1 MFENTKQF
9 TDYDFPS
16 AVADLI
22 DNSLFS
28 KSKKIDIY
36 CYWNNGDPIIRVI
49 DDGIGMNEKD
59 LKKAMEWA
67 SKGFAEE
74 RDTSDHGRFGLGL
87 KIASMSQCDHMIVAS
102 CKNKKI
108 NVMGWNFARIQRT
121 KNWSMEVYDNHEIK
135 ELKLG
140 LKKDGT
146 EVIWKNC
153 NGLTNDFTIS
163 EKEFNS
169 IVSEDLSYHL
179 ERTFHRYLDNK
190 NIDGSPNNERV
201 KITINNNIL
210 KPRSPFFKQSSNK
223 LQKSDEVDILNCKI
237 QAFTLPSWKDLSS
250 SDLEKIE
257 GKEGTIENQG
267 FYLYRQ
273 KRLIIPATWFGIRQ
287 KKMMTDLLRVK
298 IDIGNDQDKKWKIS
312 GNKKTAEMPQ
322 EMKKVI
328 SNFVDNQSIKS
339 KNSHK
344 KRGKTI
350 GAKKINNIWKIND
363 SREGWTL
370 QINKKSDIVKNIIKK
385 LKNEKF
391 SGISEFNSFLTIMQ
405 DSVPIAQL
413 MSNGLQNYI
422 PYPEK
427 NRKEYKDIIISVA
440 EEQIKLGIKKSDII
454 NNLKE
459 IEVFCNM
466 PEIIIEAVEEAFKN
480 NSSEKKNV

>member
-1 MFENTKQF
+1 
-9 TDYDFPS
+9 
-16 AVADLI
+16 
-22 DNSLFS
+22 
-28 KSKKIDIY
+28 
-36 CYWNNGDPIIRVI
+36 
-49 DDGIGMNEKD
+49 
-59 LKKAMEWA
+59 
-67 SKGFAEE
+67 
-74 RDTSDHGRFGLGL
+74 
-87 KIASMSQCDHMIVAS
+87 
-102 CKNKKI
+102 
-108 NVMGWNFARIQRT
+108 
-121 KNWSMEVYDNHEIK
+121 
-135 ELKLG
+135 
-140 LKKDGT
+140 
-146 EVIWKNC
+146 
-153 NGLTNDFTIS
+153 
-163 EKEFNS
+163 
-169 IVSEDLSYHL
+169 
-179 ERTFHRYLDNK
+179 
-190 NIDGSPNNERV
+190 
-201 KITINNNIL
+201 
-210 KPRSPFFKQSSNK
+210 
-223 LQKSDEVDILNCKI
+223 
-237 QAFTLPSWKDLSS
+237 
-250 SDLEKIE
+250 
-257 GKEGTIENQG
+257 
-267 FYLYRQ
+267 
-273 KRLIIPATWFGIRQ
+273 
-287 KKMMTDLLRVK
+287 MMTDLLRVK

-328 SNFVDNQSIKS
+328 SKFVDNQSIKS

-344 KRGKTI
+344 KKGKTI

-454 NNLKE
+454 NNLKQ